1 MNYKSIQQLKPR
13 AFKRRFGVRR
23 KTFKK
28 MVKNLKKFPDG
39 ATGRLKIRQGGNSR
53 QIA

>member
-28 MVKNLKKFPDG
+28 MVKNLKEFQTINKKSLHWSETF
-39 ATGRLKIRQGGNSR
+39 TYS
-53 QIA
+53 